1 MVTNPR
7 ERRLRGARVTVRH
20 WATWGVVLVC
30 LGQASTS
37 PAGSYEA
44 WRHSA
49 ALWILTTP
57 DAANL
62 PGTCAEADFP
72 LLVRLNADTFDFSQS
87 RPDGADIRFSDAA
100 GKPLAHQVEAWD
112 AAGGAACIWVRIPE
126 IKGNARQA
134 ITMHWG
140 NADAPS
146 ESDGAA
152 VFAADNGFCSVL
164 HMDDRL
170 RDETGLVKPVDLGSE
185 TAVGMIGAGRRLA
198 AGTGIDCGAAI
209 TGFPSGD
216 APFSSQAWF
225 RADACGAWIFG
236 WGRYAKRLNGNT
248 GDGNE
253 VVISIDAPPGLRW
266 ASDGPGGTS
275 SDAVPTLG
283 SWCHVVATYR
293 DGTSRIYVDGR
304 AAGSRYH
311 KAAMS
316 LMDNVAMTIGGGR
329 PRSFGFAGCIDEVR
343 VSRVAR
349 SEDWIRLEYENQKA
363 GQMLVGGPVQPGT
376 AFSPSQQRL
385 ALPEG
390 GAATVT
396 AEAGGAQKV
405 WWTIEREGAETVADV
420 DRRSFTFSA
429 GRVTADAAATLRFK
443 ALYVDGIR
451 TLDIPVTIAEAIPE
465 PAVTLRAPPSW
476 NGRDPLEI
484 VAAADNLDALRTKGA
499 DALNVSW
506 TVSGGA
512 VTTKVAA
519 DRLILER
526 SQYSGPIRVQ
536 ALVDNG
542 GAATVAETVITVDEP
557 DRDPWVERTPGK
569 DEHPEDNQF
578 VARNDADR
586 GLLHCTGT
594 LDEATRREVDTVFF
608 DVFADDKPF
617 KSQARG
623 LAADGSYAFTVALAP
638 GLVRYRTEF
647 GTRSAAGRTV
657 LRTAKNIV
665 CGDAWIIEGQS
676 NAEAT
681 GPNNGPDEDPS
692 QPADDWIRSYG
703 NQLDGSPRGGWG
715 TAVRTHIWGRP
726 NYGCHQIGAWG
737 MVLAR
742 HLVDR
747 HRMPVCFINAAHG
760 GTPIWQHQRNP
771 ADRFD
776 TSGDFYRNPY
786 KIYGGLLTRVT
797 AARLTHGIRGVIWH
811 QGENDS
817 GAGSPTNDWNYKTY
831 QRYFLDMAAAWKQD
845 FPNLRHYYVFQV
857 WPLPCSMGPK
867 DDQIREAQRTLPR
880 LFSNLRVMSTV
891 GVSSE
896 HTGRGACHFDL
907 DGYAQMGRLMVPL
920 VEQDAYGLVPA
931 QPVTAPNVRRAWY
944 TTSARDEIALDFG
957 QPVSW
962 NPESVRNFHLDDA
975 PAAIRSAV
983 VQGDIL
989 TLALAAPSQ
998 AATIT
1003 YLRGR
1008 DWDGKPVNL
1017 LRGANGIAAL
1027 TFCDVP
1033 LAAPAPPA
1041 ATTPDVLHSPGPR
1054 TETRR

>member
-1 MVTNPR
+1 MA
-7 ERRLRGARVTVRH
+7 GA
-20 WATWGVVLVC
+20 LLC
-30 LGQASTS
+30 LGLAPRSS
-37 PAGSYEA
+37 AESFEA

-49 ALWILTTP
+49 AFWILTTP
-57 DAANL
+57 DAADL
-62 PGTCAEADFP
+62 PDTCAEADFP
-72 LLVRLNADTFDFSQS
+72 LLVRLNADTFDFGQA

-100 GKPLAHQVEAWD
+100 GKLLAHQVEQWD
-112 AAGGAACIWVRIPE
+112 ATGGTACIWVRIPE
-126 IKGNARQA
+126 IKGKARQA

-140 NADAPS
+140 NADAAS
-146 ESDGAA
+146 ASDGAA

-164 HMDDRL
+164 HMDERL
-170 RDETGLVKPVDLGSE
+170 HDETGLVKSVNQGSE
-185 TAVGMIGAGRRLA
+185 PAPGMIGAGRRLA
-198 AGTGIDCGAAI
+198 AGSGIDCGAAI

-216 APFSSQAWF
+216 AAFSSQAWF
-225 RADACGAWIFG
+225 RPDACGAWVFG

-253 VVISIDAPPGLRW
+253 VVISIDAPPGLSW

-283 SWCHVVATYR
+283 RWCHVVATYR

-304 AAGSRYH
+304 PAGSRHH

-316 LMDNVAMTIGGGR
+316 LMDNVTMTIGGGR
-329 PRSFGFAGCIDEVR
+329 PRSYGFAGCIDEVR
-343 VSRVAR
+343 VSKVAR
-349 SEDWIRLEYENQKA
+349 SDDWIRLEYENQKA

-376 AFSPSQQRL
+376 AFSTSQQRL
-385 ALPEG
+385 ALAEG

-396 AEAGGAQKV
+396 AEVGGAQKV
-405 WWTIEREGAETVADV
+405 WWTIEKDGVETVADV
-420 DRRSFTFSA
+420 DRRSFTFRA
-429 GRVTADAAATLRFK
+429 GRVGADATATLRLK
-443 ALYVDGIR
+443 ASYADRIR
-451 TLDIPVTIAEAIPE
+451 TRDIPVTITEAIPE
-465 PAVTLRAPPSW
+465 PVVTLRAPTTW
-476 NGRDPLEI
+476 NGRDPLEV
-484 VAAADNLDALRTKGA
+484 VAEVGNREVLQAKGA
-499 DALNVSW
+499 GTLNVAW

-512 VTTKVAA
+512 VTTKPAA
-519 DRLILER
+519 ERLLLER
-526 SQYSGPIRVQ
+526 SQYSGPIRVR

-542 GAATVAETVITVDEP
+542 GPATAAEAVITINEP
-557 DRDPWVERTPGK
+557 DRDPWVERTPDK
-569 DEHPEDNQF
+569 EEHPEDDQF
-578 VARNDADR
+578 VARNDAGR
-586 GLLHCTGT
+586 GLLHCNGT
-594 LDEATRREVDTVFF
+594 LAEAARLEVDTVFF

-617 KSQARG
+617 KSQACKPG
-623 LAADGSYAFTVALAP
+623 ADGSYAFSVALAP
-638 GLVRYRTEF
+638 GLVRYRTEC
-647 GTRSAAGRTV
+647 GTQSAAGRTV
-657 LRTAKNIV
+657 LRSAKNIV

-681 GPNNGPDEDPS
+681 GPNNGPDEDPA
-692 QPADDWIRSYG
+692 QPADAWIRSYG

-742 HLVDR
+742 HLVER

-845 FPNLRHYYVFQV
+845 CPNLRHYYVFQV

-891 GVSSE
+891 GVSTE

-907 DGYAQMGRLMVPL
+907 EGYAQMGRLMAPL
-920 VEQDAYGLVPA
+920 VERDVYGLVPA
-931 QPVTAPNVRRAWY
+931 QPVTALNLRRAWY
-944 TTSARDEIALDFG
+944 TTAARDEIALDFG

-962 NPESVRNFHLDDA
+962 NPESVSNLYLDDA
-975 PAAIRSAV
+975 PAPIRSATV
-983 VQGDIL
+983 EGDIV

-1008 DWDGKPVNL
+1008 DWDGKPANL

-1033 LAAPAPPA
+1033 LEAPAKPEER
-1041 ATTPDVLHSPGPR
+1041 TP
-1054 TETRR
+1054 

>member
-1 MVTNPR
+1 MVMKPPD
-7 ERRLRGARVTVRH
+7 RRLRGRRAMWRW
-20 WATWGVVLVC
+20 WAAATCAVIC
-30 LGQASTS
+30 LGFVPRA
-37 PAGSYEA
+37 AVAAFEA

-49 ALWILTTP
+49 TLWILTTP
-57 DAANL
+57 DGADL
-62 PGTCAEADFP
+62 PATCVEADFP
-72 LLVRLNADTFDFSQS
+72 LLVRLNADTFDFGQA
-87 RPDGADIRFSDAA
+87 RPDGADLRFSAA
-100 GKPLAHQVEAWD
+100 DGTSLAHQVEEWD
-112 AAGGAACIWVRIPE
+112 AAGGSACIWVRIPQ
-126 IKGNARQA
+126 ITGNARQA

-140 NADAPS
+140 NADAAS
-146 ESDGAA
+146 TSDGAA

-275 SDAVPTLG
+275 SDALPTLG
-283 SWCHVVATYR
+283 RWCHVVATYR

-304 AAGSRYH
+304 PAGSRHH

-343 VSRVAR
+343 VSKVAR
-349 SEDWIRLEYENQKA
+349 SDDWIRLEYENQKA

-376 AFSPSQQRL
+376 AFAVSPQRL

-390 GAATVT
+390 AAATVT
-396 AEAGGAQKV
+396 AQAGGAQKV
-405 WWTIEREGAETVADV
+405 WWTIEKDGAETVADV
-420 DRRSFTFSA
+420 DRRSFTFRA
-429 GRVTADAAATLRFK
+429 GRVSADARATLRFK
-443 ALYVDGIR
+443 ASYADGVR
-451 TLDIPVTIAEAIPE
+451 SLDIPVTIAEAIPE
-465 PAVTLRAPPSW
+465 PIVTLRTPATW
-476 NGRDPLEI
+476 NGRDPLEV
-484 VAAADNLDALRTKGA
+484 VAEVGNREALRATGA
-499 DALNVSW
+499 DTLNVSW

-512 VTTKVAA
+512 VTTQAAA
-519 DRLILER
+519 DRLLLER
-526 SQYSGPIRVQ
+526 SQYGGPIRVR

-542 GAATVAETVITVDEP
+542 GLATTAETVITIDEP
-557 DRDPWVERTPGK
+557 DRDPWVERTPANE
-569 DEHPEDNQF
+569 EHPEDDQF

-586 GLLHCTGT
+586 GLLHCNGT
-594 LDEATRREVDTVFF
+594 LDGAARRDAATVFF

-617 KSQARG
+617 TSQTRQPG
-623 LAADGSYAFTVALAP
+623 TDGSYAFSVALEP

-647 GTRSAAGRTV
+647 GTQSAAGRTV
-657 LRTAKNIV
+657 LRSAKNIV

-681 GPNNGPDEDPS
+681 GPNNGPDEDPAL
-692 QPADDWIRSYG
+692 PADAWIRSYG
-703 NQLDGSPRGGWG
+703 NQLDGSTRGGWG

-742 HLVDR
+742 HLVER

-776 TSGDFYRNPY
+776 TSGEYYRNPY

-891 GVSSE
+891 GVSTE

-907 DGYAQMGRLMVPL
+907 EGYAQMGRLMAPL
-920 VEQDAYGLVPA
+920 VERDAYGVVAERPL
-931 QPVTAPNVRRAWY
+931 TAPNLRRAWY
-944 TTSARDEIALDFG
+944 TTPARDEIALDFG

-962 NPESVRNFHLDDA
+962 NPESVRNLYLDDA
-975 PAAIRSAV
+975 PAAIRSATVEGDV
-983 VQGDIL
+983 V

-1008 DWDGKPVNL
+1008 DWDGKPANL
-1017 LRGANGIAAL
+1017 LRGVNGIAAL

-1033 LAAPAPPA
+1033 LEKPAKPKEP
-1041 ATTPDVLHSPGPR
+1041 TP
-1054 TETRR
+1054 